1 MMKTT
6 KAPFP
11 HSWAAT
17 SPEGGALCVDSVRPR
32 AYTEEDQLLLHR
44 FARHLARQVHSAGL
58 ACDAEDLRRY
68 FTRLE
73 QLSELSAQNPHWRDY
88 LGAFLRLMAE
98 HRFEYVA
105 FATAQEG
112 GSTYTVE
119 GENTPLLITEDGM
132 PELPLTSGGLVEA
145 GFPQRS
151 ARTCGRGR
159 WFSQYAALRQAAGSA
174 QLQSVMCLPVHLN
187 KVTCGVLCF
196 AGLNPRSLSQN
207 LRTFTKIAVTYLA
220 QYLEMLY
227 LRHRLKSLLPR
238 AKVHRDGAM
247 AYDPDT
253 APSAPMSGED

>member
-11 HSWAAT
+11 HSWAAHI
-17 SPEGGALCVDSVRPR
+17 PEGGALCVDSVRPR

-98 HRFEYVA
+98 STEFEYVA

-132 PELPLTSGGLVEA
+132 PELPLTSGGLVSWVFRNE
-145 GFPQRS
+145 S

-174 QLQSVMCLPVHLN
+174 QLP
-187 KVTCGVLCF
+187 
-196 AGLNPRSLSQN
+196 
-207 LRTFTKIAVTYLA
+207 I
-220 QYLEMLY
+220 
-227 LRHRLKSLLPR
+227 RHVPPR
-238 AKVHRDGAM
+238 A
-247 AYDPDT
+247 
-253 APSAPMSGED
+253 SQ